1 MTIQLS
7 EELIQSVLPNT
18 LITVDEEIP
27 LSARVEPYVR
37 DSVRWLESL
46 VTGDVQL
53 PPELEEMAVRAVILR
68 AVIHAVPALDLVV
81 TPTGFGVVSADGLV
95 PASKERIER
104 LISTLSAD
112 LDRIIL
118 KLQGDCVGCPEWVA
132 SKRGEWYCA
141 TFFPYLD
148 DADFLKRDGQD
159 VFQVYKAARGLA
171 LEFEARLAEEYLGS
185 DLMDRLR
192 TGFYDGTY
200 ERSYLPV
207 DMIRRS
213 VVKYVSR
220 HLRREKSGCPD
231 PHEIWHLAEPILRLV
246 RQDRKLNKVWKD
258 TMGKIFEV
266 EPFRNTRKG
275 GYFF

>member
-1 MTIQLS
+1 MNIELT

-27 LSARVEPYVR
+27 LSTRIEPYVK

-46 VTGDVQL
+46 VIGDVQL

-104 LISTLSAD
+104 LIATLSAD
-112 LDRIIL
+112 LNIVIL
-118 KLQGDCVGCPEWVA
+118 ELQGACVDCPDWVE
-132 SKRGEWYCA
+132 SKRGKWYCS
-141 TFFPYLD
+141 TFFPFLD
-148 DADFLKRDGQD
+148 DADFLKRDDQD
-159 VFQVYKAARGLA
+159 VFQVYKTARDLA
-171 LEFEARLAEEYLGS
+171 MEFESSLAEKYLGS
-185 DLMDRLR
+185 ELMDKLR
-192 TGFYDGTY
+192 SGFYNGTY
-200 ERSYLPV
+200 DRSYQPT
-207 DMIRRS
+207 DAIRRS
-213 VVKYVSR
+213 VSKYVSR
-220 HLRREKSGCPD
+220 HLKREKSRCPD

-246 RQDRKLNKVWKD
+246 HQDKKLNKIWKD
-258 TMGKIFEV
+258 TMGKKFEV
-266 EPFRNTRKG
+266 EPFQNTRKG